1 MCIMIKRFAVLFVPV
16 LLTLAPSLMAGQ
28 LTVAPIR
35 LTMSPTQPNATFTL
49 TNGSN
54 KDGFYQL
61 QLFAWEQKGGET
73 QLKRQQDLVITPPVT
88 MIPGNSDQ
96 VVRVVRQRPTV
107 SDKEKSYRLIISE
120 VPDTESERGAQL
132 KVLLRLSV
140 PVFVGD
146 KNQTHALTVTRQQD
160 RLVIRNSGNG
170 HARLVN
176 AYWLDDK
183 QQPRLI
189 RKGLAGYVLPDSD
202 LGFDHDPRDGQP
214 TAISVIANGKKL
226 ILPVEEE

>member
-1 MCIMIKRFAVLFVPV
+1 MIKCFTV
-16 LLTLAPSLMAGQ
+16 LLVSLLLALATPLMAGQ

-54 KDGFYQL
+54 EDGFYQL
-61 QLFAWEQKGGET
+61 QLFAWEQENGET
-73 QLKRQQDLVITPPVT
+73 ALKRQQDLIITPPVT

-107 SDKEKSYRLIISE
+107 SDREKSYRLIISE

-140 PVFVGD
+140 PVFAGD
-146 KNQTHALTVTRQQD
+146 KSQTHALSVTRQQN
-160 RLVIRNSGNG
+160 RFVIHNHGDG
-170 HARLVN
+170 HARLVD

-183 QQPRLI
+183 QQPHPI
-189 RKGLAGYVLPDSD
+189 RKGLVGYALPDSD
-202 LGFDHDPRDGQP
+202 LWLDYEELDGNP
-214 TAISVIANGKKL
+214 EAITFTANGKSL
-226 ILPVEEE
+226 TLPVEEE

>member
-1 MCIMIKRFAVLFVPV
+1 MIKRFAVLIVPV

-54 KDGFYQL
+54 EDGFYQL
-61 QLFAWEQKGGET
+61 QLFAWEQEGGET

-96 VVRVVRQRPTV
+96 IVRVVRQRPTD
-107 SDKEKSYRLIISE
+107 SEKEKSYRLIISE

-146 KNQTHALTVTRQQD
+146 KSQTHALSVTRQQG
-160 RLVIRNSGNG
+160 RFVIHNVGNG
-170 HARLVN
+170 HARLVD
-176 AYWLDDK
+176 AYWLDN
-183 QQPRLI
+183 QQQRHI
-189 RKGLAGYVLPDSD
+189 IHKGLAGYVLPDSELWLD
-202 LGFDHDPRDGQP
+202 TDDFRGQP
-214 TAISVIANGKKL
+214 VAVTFTANGKSL
-226 ILPVEEE
+226 TLPVEEEK

>member
-1 MCIMIKRFAVLFVPV
+1 MIKRFAVLFVPV

-170 HARLVN
+170 HARLVD

>member
-1 MCIMIKRFAVLFVPV
+1 MIKRFAVLFVPV

>member
-1 MCIMIKRFAVLFVPV
+1 MIKRFAVLIVPV

-54 KDGFYQL
+54 EDGFYQL
-61 QLFAWEQKGGET
+61 QLFAWEQENGET

-96 VVRVVRQRPTV
+96 IVRVVRQRPTD
-107 SDKEKSYRLIISE
+107 SENEKSYRLIISE
-120 VPDTESERGAQL
+120 VPDTESESGAQL

-146 KNQTHALTVTRQQD
+146 KSQTHALSVAQQEN
-160 RLVIRNSGNG
+160 RLVIHNRGDG
-170 HARLVN
+170 HARLVDT
-176 AYWLDDK
+176 YWLDAK
-183 QQPRLI
+183 QQRHTL
-189 RKGLAGYVLPDSD
+189 RKGLTGYVLPDSE
-202 LGFDHDPRDGQP
+202 LWLQP
-214 TAISVIANGKKL
+214 QELNSKPVAITFTVNGKSL
-226 ILPVEEE
+226 TLPVEEE

>member
-1 MCIMIKRFAVLFVPV
+1 MMKRFSIFLVF
-16 LLTLAPSLMAGQ
+16 LLSALAGPLTAGQ

-35 LTMSPTQPNATFTL
+35 LQMGPTQPNATFTL

-54 KDGFYQL
+54 EDGFYQL
-61 QLFAWEQKGGET
+61 QLFAWEQEKGET
-73 QLKRQQDLVITPPVT
+73 VLKQQHDLIITPPVT

-107 SDKEKSYRLIISE
+107 SDKEKSYRLIISK

-146 KNQTHALTVTRQQD
+146 KNQTHALTVTRQQN
-160 RLVIRNSGNG
+160 RFVIRNKGNG

-202 LGFDHDPRDGQP
+202 LGFDYDPRDGQP
-214 TAISVIANGKKL
+214 TAISVTANGKKL
-226 ILPVEEE
+226 TLPVEEE